1 MELYLYADVLFLVNF
16 TMDFL
21 TLFIAASL
29 TRRKVRTVKLS
40 ISSAIGALYGV
51 ASCFMGGIVLFRILI
66 NVAVSYLMCLIAF
79 EKRILPAMAVFYF
92 SGCLLGGIMTA
103 LYSFADGSKIASPML
118 GQGSHNAFGEI
129 PLGWAAVVAVA
140 SAFAAIAGG
149 RMTKRR
155 RTAFD
160 VTVAVVTD
168 EGSFVF
174 DGICD
179 SGNLLTDPIG
189 GQPVMIIE
197 RQTFL
202 KTLKQDHRS
211 FFESGGEIFPEG
223 LVVRAIPSDTVGG
236 HGVLYGY
243 IPKRVSV
250 NGVPV
255 SAVIAMGEVSF
266 DGRAALVPPSLCD
279 G

>member
-29 TRRKVRTVKLS
+29 TRRKVRTLRLS

-51 ASCFMGGIVLFRILI
+51 ASCFMGGTVLFRILI
-66 NVAVSYLMCLIAF
+66 NIAVSYLMCLIAF
-79 EKRILPAMAVFYF
+79 EKRILPAMAVFYS

-103 LYSFADGSKIASPML
+103 LYSFADGSGIASPTL
-118 GQGSHNAFGEI
+118 DRGGQSAFGEI
-129 PLGWAAVVAVA
+129 PLGWAAVVAVV
-140 SAFAAIAGG
+140 SALAAIAGG
-149 RMTKRR
+149 RITKRR
-155 RTAFD
+155 KSAFD
-160 VTVAVVTD
+160 VTVAVITD
-168 EGSFVF
+168 EGSFIF

-179 SGNLLTDPIG
+179 SGNLLTDPISAK
-189 GQPVMIIE
+189 PVIIAE
-197 RQTFL
+197 KQTFL
-202 KTLKQDHRS
+202 KTLKQDHKG

-223 LVVRAIPSDTVGG
+223 LAVRVIPSDTVGG

-243 IPKRVSV
+243 VPKRVSV
-250 NGVPV
+250 NGIPV
-255 SAVIAMGEVSF
+255 SAVIAMGEGFF
-266 DGRAALVPPSLCD
+266 DGRAALVPSSLCD